1 VSAAAR
7 VGAVVLA
14 AGASTRLGYPKQLVA
29 HEGEPLVRRAALA
42 ARDAGA
48 RPVLVVLGAGAA
60 TIAPALDA
68 LPGVQPIVHADWA
81 DGLASSLGAGL
92 RALEEACRDEP
103 CDGVL
108 VTLGDQPLVD
118 ADALRRLLDAFA
130 AGARVVAARY
140 ADALG
145 APAVFGREHL
155 PALCTLEGDHGAGR
169 WLRAHRALTTEVPME
184 TAALDVD
191 TPADVVRLRD
201 AAS

>member
-1 VSAAAR
+1 MNAAAR

-14 AGASTRLGYPKQLVA
+14 AGGSTRLGYPKQLVA
-29 HEGEPLVRRAALA
+29 HEGEPLVRRAAQA
-42 ARDAGA
+42 AHDAGA
-48 RPVLVVLGAGAA
+48 RPVLVVLGANAA
-60 TIAPALDA
+60 TIAPSLDA
-68 LPGVQPIVHADWA
+68 LPGVQAIVHADWA

-92 RALEEACRDEP
+92 HALDDACRDEP

-108 VTLGDQPLVD
+108 VTLADQPLVD
-118 ADALRRLLDAFA
+118 AHALRRLLQAFA

-140 ADALG
+140 GDVLG

-155 PALCTLEGDHGAGR
+155 PALCALEGDHGAGR
-169 WLRAHRALTTEVPME
+169 WLRAHRALVTAVPMDS
-184 TAALDVD
+184 AALDVD

>member
-1 VSAAAR
+1 MSGAPH

-29 HEGEPLVRRAALA
+29 HEGIPLVRRAAEA
-42 ARDAGA
+42 ARDAGT
-48 RPVLVVLGAGAA
+48 RPVVVVLGAGADA
-60 TIAPALDA
+60 IAPTLDA
-68 LPGVQPIVHADWA
+68 LSGVQVHVHADWA

-92 RALEEACRDEP
+92 RALDETAGDDP

-118 ADALRRLLDAFA
+118 AEALCRLLAAFA
-130 AGARVVAARY
+130 AGARIVAARY

-155 PALCTLEGDHGAGR
+155 PALCALEGDHGAGR
-169 WLRAHRALTTEVPME
+169 WLRAHRELVTAVSTEA
-184 TAALDVD
+184 AALDVD

-201 AAS
+201 AAR

>member
-1 VSAAAR
+1 MSAAAR

-29 HEGEPLVRRAALA
+29 HEGAPLVRRAALA
-42 ARDAGA
+42 AHEAGA
-48 RPVLVVLGAGAA
+48 RPVVVVLGANAA

-68 LPGVQPIVHADWA
+68 LPDVQPIVHDGWA

-92 RALEEACRDEP
+92 RALDGASGDEP

-108 VTLGDQPLVD
+108 VTLADQPLVD

-130 AGARVVAARY
+130 RGARVVAARY
-140 ADALG
+140 DDVLG

-155 PALCTLEGDHGAGR
+155 AALCALEGDHGAGR
-169 WLRAHRALTTEVPME
+169 WLRTHRALVTAVPLDA
-184 TAALDVD
+184 AALDVD
-191 TPADVVRLRD
+191 TPADVARLRD
-201 AAS
+201 AAP